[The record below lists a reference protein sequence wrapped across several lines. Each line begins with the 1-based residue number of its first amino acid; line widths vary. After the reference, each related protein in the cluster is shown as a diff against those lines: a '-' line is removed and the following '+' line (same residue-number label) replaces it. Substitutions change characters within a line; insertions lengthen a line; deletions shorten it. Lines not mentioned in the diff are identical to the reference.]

1 MHDDDRLIG
10 EASAF
15 QIRKLRGSMD
25 ELEERYERLRTDGPV
40 KMHVLVR
47 FEGVWLTVS
56 YDNPDLLCPT
66 MMRFLVF
73 RAPKNIFR

>member
-1 MHDDDRLIG
+1 M

-25 ELEERYERLRTDGPV
+25 ELEERYERFRTDGPV

-47 FEGVWLTVS
+47 FEEIWLTFS
-56 YDNPDLLCPT
+56 DGNPDLLCPM

-73 RAPKNIFR
+73 RVPKNVFR